1 MLRIPGEHAPNIK
14 NRSSKHLML
23 LVGQKSSYRCMN
35 NAKLHELANAGN
47 PMANREI
54 SRRAKKNR
62 K

>member
-23 LVGQKSSYRCMN
+23 LVGQKSIYRSMGGDRL
-35 NAKLHELANAGN
+35 KELANAGN